1 VRAASADS
9 MFVRMQNT
17 ATKTARR
24 PRRSRAEWVAEVRQW
39 RASGLSSVQYASQ
52 RGLKS
57 GTLLWWWS
65 RRVGTASDNRPQ
77 AQGAAARV
85 PFVPVRVRQD
95 SPDTRTPV
103 RAAGSIEVILSNGRR
118 VRAIGEVDTT
128 DLARVLDAAEG
139 GPGC

>member
-1 VRAASADS
+1 MRVISPGF

-17 ATKTARR
+17 ATKTPRR
-24 PRRSRAEWVAEVRQW
+24 ARRSRDEWVAEVRQW

-57 GTLLWWWS
+57 GTLLWWS
-65 RRVGTASDNRPQ
+65 RRVDAAERPQ
-77 AQGAAARV
+77 AQGTTAQV
-85 PFVPVRVRQD
+85 SFVPVRVRQD
-95 SPDTRTPV
+95 SPDTRASAHAT
-103 RAAGSIEVILSNGRR
+103 GSIEIILSNGRR
-118 VRAIGEVDTT
+118 VRVTGEVDND